1 MKVFSPVVVLAL
13 IALFSGH
20 LKAQSLPSVT
30 VMTAKTEDFT
40 AKVRL
45 PGRIKATTTAE
56 VRPQVTG
63 IISERLFVEG
73 ASVEMNQPLYQVED
87 DTYAAIVSSAQAAVS
102 QAEARLDL
110 AISETARAKKML
122 STNTGSKQNYDNTEA
137 ERKSAEAAL
146 EMARAQLKSAEI
158 DFNRCTI
165 RAPVSGIIGLS
176 QSTPGSLVSAQ
187 QANALATIRSI
198 DSVYVDVT
206 QSVNDLLAWY
216 QQPKQYKE
224 RMAGNV
230 TLILPTG
237 EVYAQAGE
245 LRAAEP
251 RVEPTTGMITLR
263 IAFPNPDYR
272 LIPGLYVEVE
282 LPRQQAEN
290 AILLP
295 KNVVMRNSSGTASVW
310 IVDDGVVVERTV
322 TMLTGAGNKWV
333 ITSGINAGDLV
344 VTSGFQKVAPGVK
357 VEIATPSKG

>member
-1 MKVFSPVVVLAL
+1 
-13 IALFSGH
+13 
-20 LKAQSLPSVT
+20 
-30 VMTAKTEDFT
+30 
-40 AKVRL
+40 
-45 PGRIKATTTAE
+45 
-56 VRPQVTG
+56 
-63 IISERLFVEG
+63 
-73 ASVEMNQPLYQVED
+73 
-87 DTYAAIVSSAQAAVS
+87 
-102 QAEARLDL
+102 
-110 AISETARAKKML
+110 ETARAKKML